1 MRAGRG
7 EVGQGNV
14 PQVLACDKKPVSDHQ
29 EAWHREPL
37 KEESGLL
44 VRTCVERL
52 LEVAHGF
59 SAAGETEDALH
70 LQDWSRRSTRVG
82 KQER

>member
-1 MRAGRG
+1 
-7 EVGQGNV
+7 
-14 PQVLACDKKPVSDHQ
+14 
-29 EAWHREPL
+29 
-37 KEESGLL
+37 LL

-82 KQER
+82 KQESSDDIHSEVLVPSYRCPDT